1 MSSMVRMD
9 ILKISRS
16 LSWNSPV
23 KRYYSDTGMVECGG
37 CHKDVNLR
45 DLVNRNGKIACKEC
59 KAPRSRINF

>member
-1 MSSMVRMD
+1 MSSMVQMD
-9 ILKISRS
+9 ITKISRS

-45 DLVNRNGKIACKEC
+45 DLVNKNGKIACREC
-59 KAPRSRINF
+59 KSQKTRTIF